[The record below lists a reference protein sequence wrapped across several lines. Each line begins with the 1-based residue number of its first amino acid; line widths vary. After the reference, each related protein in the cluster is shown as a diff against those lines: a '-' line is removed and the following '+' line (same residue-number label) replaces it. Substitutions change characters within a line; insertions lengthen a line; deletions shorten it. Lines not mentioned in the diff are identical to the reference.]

1 MVAYIGGRAWQT
13 CVCVR
18 VWGGGGGGARKLD
31 KSLIEQHAVQ
41 CCQLGTRHG

>member
-18 VWGGGGGGARKLD
+18 VCVCVGGGGY
-31 KSLIEQHAVQ
+31 
-41 CCQLGTRHG
+41 LGN